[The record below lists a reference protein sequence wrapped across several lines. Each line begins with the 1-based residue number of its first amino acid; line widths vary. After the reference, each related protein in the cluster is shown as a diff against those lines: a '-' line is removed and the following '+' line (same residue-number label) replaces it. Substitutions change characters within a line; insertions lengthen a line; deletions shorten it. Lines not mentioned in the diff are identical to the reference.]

1 MLKKPSDAF
10 KPTAALKV
18 VVKCLIKTADAKK
31 RMKSEKTADKKKIN
45 QPEKKYQ
52 MLKKSSF
59 AG

>member
-45 QPEKKYQ
+45 QPE
-52 MLKKSSF
+52 LII
-59 AG
+59 